1 MTVYR
6 VEPWIAHVVKT
17 SNAGRLRKPDC
28 SRIWGFFSFPLC
40 TQQTYSGC
48 APDVR
53 KRKLQKKNEGKKVSK
68 ISRQFFF
75 SFLLE
80 QVKSECARDRN
91 GGGVSSHLYN
101 RWSVKKYAGVP
112 LKKKKER
119 KHHRGEPLQLAAA
132 QRWQRPQQHYA
143 DKEGRDERS
152 SSRNKENS
160 RPHVTLHRKDTDT
173 VQ

>member
-17 SNAGRLRKPDC
+17 SNAGRQRKPDC

-112 LKKKKER
+112 LKKKKKENTIVENR
-119 KHHRGEPLQLAAA
+119 CSLQLRNVGNDHNNTTQTKRGATKD
-132 QRWQRPQQHYA
+132 RPQET
-143 DKEGRDERS
+143 K
-152 SSRNKENS
+152 K
-160 RPHVTLHRKDTDT
+160 T
-173 VQ
+173 VAPT